1 MGLMP
6 AWFSTTN
13 TGRKKV
19 KIKKKPGWE
28 KRQAEH
34 DAWLRKHNAHPDQL
48 KGKELRGVV
57 TLPWEASGYVVR
69 ETPHY
74 PSRSTGG
81 FAPCTKK
88 EPMVYSGERKLLGIA
103 TMHKSNMVPVFE
115 EQDAKDIARM
125 RRG

>member
-6 AWFSTTN
+6 AYFTTN
-13 TGRKKV
+13 RSGKKT
-19 KIKKKPGWE
+19 KQKKTPGWE
-28 KRQAEH
+28 KRKAEY
-34 DAWLRKHNAHPDQL
+34 DTWLRKHNAHPDQL
-48 KGKELRGVV
+48 KGKRLKGVV
-57 TLPWEASGYVVR
+57 TLPWEASGYVAR
-69 ETPHY
+69 ETKHY
-74 PSRSTGG
+74 PSLLTGG

-103 TMHKSNMVPVFE
+103 TLHKSNMVPVFD

>member
-1 MGLMP
+1 MP
-6 AWFSTTN
+6 AYFTTIRS
-13 TGRKKV
+13 GKKTKQK
-19 KIKKKPGWE
+19 KIPGWE
-28 KRQAEH
+28 KRKAEH

-48 KGKELRGVV
+48 KGKKLRGVV
-57 TLPWEASGYVVR
+57 TLPWEASGYVPR
-69 ETPHY
+69 ETKHY
-74 PSRSTGG
+74 PSLSTGG

-103 TMHKSNMVPVFE
+103 TLHKSNMVPVFD

>member
-6 AWFSTTN
+6 AYFTTN
-13 TGRKKV
+13 RSGK
-19 KIKKKPGWE
+19 KIKTKRKPGWE

-48 KGKELRGVV
+48 KGKELKGVV
-57 TLPWEASGYVVR
+57 KLPWEASGYVVR

-74 PSRSTGG
+74 PSLSTGG

>member
-6 AWFSTTN
+6 AYFTTN
-13 TGRKKV
+13 RSGKKT
-19 KIKKKPGWE
+19 KQKKKPGWE
-28 KRQAEH
+28 KRAAEY

-48 KGKELRGVV
+48 KGKKKGVV
-57 TLPWEASGYVVR
+57 TLPWEASGYVPR
-69 ETPHY
+69 ETKHY
-74 PSRSTGG
+74 PSLSTGG

-103 TMHKSNMVPVFE
+103 TLHKSNMVPVFD
-115 EQDAKDIARM
+115 EQDAIDIARM